1 MAKTLSKAQIK
12 LLKGKLDFLMEK
24 YEIDAPN
31 FIQLIDDDFSELE
44 DCDFSDEMVD
54 ISMNDEMDTLNYPV
68 EDMLRY
74 LSNIEELQYD
84 EKSAWSR
91 NIKQYII
98 AVDEWEVEK
107 VNLTRFSFTSEKINI
122 KFVENPFYIGIAA
135 VDQGI
140 ADDNYGITPCSR
152 YIAAEFEYPDNSPL
166 AKDEEIKV
174 LKQFLHT
181 VSIETGIALR
191 LGQFFFFDYDYYD
204 IDVDDDSRNI
214 SINYGMEDLLFY
226 TKAMDYFSKAIEI
239 EDEEIKYLHFYKIIE
254 YFSPVASKKSAY
266 SMLNL
271 RLDALRVK
279 SRDQKYLESIFQL
292 TRDYD
297 TSLKDKELATTVL
310 RECADSL
317 ELFDVLPQLIQ
328 RQIKKRLHLQKEVIE
343 LNPKEKEEIDKEIG
357 QMLYSTRNQI
367 VHAKSNYRPTGYE
380 CNNDDMEQLN
390 VFMKKLCQCLIIWNN
405 RQPDEY
411 RLD

>member
-1 MAKTLSKAQIK
+1 MVKTLSEEQVN
-12 LLKGKLDFLMEK
+12 LLKDGLNILLEK
-24 YEIDAPN
+24 YEIEAEDFLN
-31 FIQLIDDDFSELE
+31 LIDDEYSEIADYDFNNEK
-44 DCDFSDEMVD
+44 VD
-54 ISMNDEMDTLNYPV
+54 IYMNDEADNINYSI

-74 LSNIEELQYD
+74 LPNIDKLQYD
-84 EKSAWSR
+84 EKSAWLG
-91 NIKQYII
+91 NIKQFII
-98 AVDEWEVEK
+98 DVDEWEIEK
-107 VNLTRFSFTSEKINI
+107 VNLTRFSFTSEKLKI

-140 ADDNYGITPCSR
+140 ADDDYGITPCSR
-152 YIAAEFEYPDNSPL
+152 YIAAEFEYLDNNPL
-166 AKDEEIKV
+166 AEDEEIRL

-181 VSIETGIALR
+181 VSIETGIALK

-204 IDVDDDSRNI
+204 IDEDDDNRNL
-214 SINYGMEDLLFY
+214 SINYEMEDLLFY

-317 ELFDVLPQLIQ
+317 ELFDVLPQSTQ
-328 RQIKKRLHLQKEVIE
+328 QQIKKRLHLQKEVIA
-343 LNPKEKEEIDKEIG
+343 LNPTEKEGIDKEIG
-357 QMLYSTRNQI
+357 QILYSTRNQI

-380 CNNDDMEQLN
+380 CNIDDMEQLN
-390 VFMKKLCQCLIIWNN
+390 IFMKKLCQCLIIWNN
-405 RQPDEY
+405 RQPAEY

>member
-1 MAKTLSKAQIK
+1 M
-12 LLKGKLDFLMEK
+12 
-24 YEIDAPN
+24 
-31 FIQLIDDDFSELE
+31 
-44 DCDFSDEMVD
+44 
-54 ISMNDEMDTLNYPV
+54 
-68 EDMLRY
+68 
-74 LSNIEELQYD
+74 
-84 EKSAWSR
+84 
-91 NIKQYII
+91 
-98 AVDEWEVEK
+98 
-107 VNLTRFSFTSEKINI
+107 NLTRFSFTSETLNI
-122 KFVENPFYIGIAA
+122 KFVKNPFYIGIAA

-152 YIAAEFEYPDNSPL
+152 YVAAELEYVGDCYYD
-166 AKDEEIKV
+166 KDEEIRV
-174 LKQFLHT
+174 LKQFLHN
-181 VSIETGIALR
+181 VSVETGIPLK

-204 IDVDDDSRNI
+204 IDEDDDSRNS
-214 SINYGMEDLLFY
+214 SITYRREDLLFY

-239 EDEEIKYLHFYKIIE
+239 EDEEIRYLHFYKIIE
-254 YFSPVASKKSAY
+254 YFSPIASKKGAY
-266 SMLNL
+266 NMLNL

-328 RQIKKRLHLQKEVIE
+328 QQIKKRLHLQKDILS
-343 LNPKEKEEIDKEIG
+343 LNPSEKEGIDKEIG
-357 QMLYSTRNQI
+357 QILYSTRNQI

-380 CNNDDMEQLN
+380 CNKDDMEQLN
-390 VFMKKLCQCLIIWNN
+390 VFMKKLCQCLILWNN
-405 RQPDEY
+405 RQPAEY

>member
-1 MAKTLSKAQIK
+1 MAKTLSEAQIK
-12 LLKGKLDFLMEK
+12 LLKDKLDFLMEK

-31 FIQLIDDDFSELE
+31 FTQLINDDFSELE
-44 DCDFSDEMVD
+44 DYDFSDEMVD
-54 ISMNDEMDTLNYPV
+54 IGMNDEADTLSYTV

-74 LSNIEELQYD
+74 LENIDELQYD
-84 EKSAWSR
+84 EKSAWTR
-91 NIKQYII
+91 NIKQYIV
-98 AVDEWEVEK
+98 AVDEWAVEK
-107 VNLTRFSFTSEKINI
+107 VNLTRFSLTSETLKIS
-122 KFVENPFYIGIAA
+122 FVENPFYIGVAA

-140 ADDNYGITPCSR
+140 ADDNYGITPCSN
-152 YIAAEFEYPDNSPL
+152 YVAAEFEYLDNSSL
-166 AKDEEIKV
+166 AKDEEIRV

-181 VSIETGIALR
+181 VSIETGIALK

-204 IDVDDDSRNI
+204 IDEDDVSRNI
-214 SINYGMEDLLFY
+214 RINYGMEDLLFY

-317 ELFDVLPQLIQ
+317 ELFDVLPQSIQ
-328 RQIKKRLHLQKEVIE
+328 KPIKKRLHVQKDILA
-343 LNPKEKEEIDKEIG
+343 LNPSEKEGIDKEIG
-357 QMLYSTRNQI
+357 QILYSTRNQI

-380 CNNDDMEQLN
+380 CNIDDMGQLN
-390 VFMKKLCQCLIIWNN
+390 IFMKKLCQCLIIWNN

-411 RLD
+411 RLE

>member
-1 MAKTLSKAQIK
+1 MKNRLFHKIFLTTAISLIISTILIMILLSVSVNNYFVNDKKQLLTDNCLTISNVLSRRTDNNTNFYASLDGIISVVSNAVLGEAYVSDAQ
-12 LLKGKLDFLMEK
+12 G
-24 YEIDAPN
+24 N
-31 FIQLIDDDFSELE
+31 VFS
-44 DCDFSDEMVD
+44 CSC
-54 ISMNDEMDTLNYPV
+54 
-68 EDMLRY
+68 
-74 LSNIEELQYD
+74 
-84 EKSAWSR
+84 
-91 NIKQYII
+91 
-98 AVDEWEVEK
+98 DEWAVEK
-107 VNLTRFSFTSEKINI
+107 VNLTRFSFTSETLKIS
-122 KFVENPFYIGIAA
+122 FVKNPFYIGVAA

-140 ADDNYGITPCSR
+140 ADDNYCITPCSR
-152 YIAAEFEYPDNSPL
+152 YVAAEIEYFENNHL
-166 AKDEEIKV
+166 AENEEIRV

-181 VSIETGIALR
+181 VSVETGIALK

-204 IDVDDDSRNI
+204 IDEDDGNRNI
-214 SINYGMEDLLFY
+214 SITYGREDLLFY
-226 TKAMDYFSKAIEI
+226 TKAMDYFSKAVEI

-254 YFSPVASKKSAY
+254 YFSPVASKKNAY
-266 SMLNL
+266 NMLNL

-317 ELFDVLPQLIQ
+317 ELFDVLPQSTQ
-328 RQIKKRLHLQKEVIE
+328 QQIKKRLHLQKEILS
-343 LNPKEKEEIDKEIG
+343 LNPSEKEVIDKEIG
-357 QMLYSTRNQI
+357 QILYSTRNQI

-380 CNNDDMEQLN
+380 CNTDDMEQLN

-405 RQPDEY
+405 RQPAEY

>member
-1 MAKTLSKAQIK
+1 MTLSETQIS
-12 LLKGKLDFLMEK
+12 LLKDGLNHLMEK

-31 FIQLIDDDFSELE
+31 FMQLIDDDFSELE
-44 DCDFSDEMVD
+44 DYDFSDEMVD
-54 ISMNDEMDTLNYPV
+54 ISMNDEMETLNYPI
-68 EDMLRY
+68 EDILRY
-74 LSNIEELQYD
+74 LPNIEELQYD

-98 AVDEWEVEK
+98 AVDEWEIEK
-107 VNLTRFSFTSEKINI
+107 VNLTRFSFTSETLNI
-122 KFVENPFYIGIAA
+122 TFVENPFYIGIAA
-135 VDQGI
+135 IDQGI

-152 YIAAEFEYPDNSPL
+152 YFAAELQYLTKPSFT
-166 AKDEEIKV
+166 KDEEIKV

-181 VSIETGIALR
+181 VSIETGIALK
-191 LGQFFFFDYDYYD
+191 LGQFFFFDYDYYN
-204 IDVDDDSRNI
+204 IDEDDDSRNI
-214 SINYGMEDLLFY
+214 SVNYGKEDLLSY

-239 EDEEIKYLHFYKIIE
+239 EDEDIKYLHFYKIIE

-266 SMLNL
+266 NMLNL

-279 SRDQKYLESIFQL
+279 GRNQKYLESIFQL

-317 ELFDVLPQLIQ
+317 ELFDVLPESIQ
-328 RQIKKRLHLQKEVIE
+328 KQIKKKFHFQRDITA
-343 LNPKEKEEIDKEIG
+343 LNTAEKEMLDKEIG
-357 QMLYSTRNQI
+357 LILYSTRNQI

-380 CNNDDMEQLN
+380 CKEDDMSQLN
-390 VFMKKLCQCLIIWNN
+390 IFMKNLCQCLIIWNN